1 MRTPACRPPRG
12 GPAGGFGRFGNFQQ
26 QTFEP
31 DFYFYDLNSKLT
43 FLPTSSDVLTL
54 SVYGGE
60 DRLDKSTPGQEIA
73 TPAGD
78 TRLTPDRADL
88 SNWGN
93 RGVSGRWARQW
104 GSRLA
109 TDALFAYSQYFSEA
123 TLDVASSQFARGFD
137 EDNRVKDLT
146 ARLDNTWRPFPSSE
160 IGFGAQFTRSDV
172 GYTLTRLRGDSAQTL
187 HLDGESN
194 LTAGYLQHSWTPS
207 ARAELT
213 AGLRVT
219 NYDGTGQTYW
229 EPRASARYSL
239 TDRLSLTG
247 AWGRYN
253 QFVKRVEN
261 EDILEG
267 SRDFWILAGDNIAP
281 SSAEHWIAGIG
292 YETDDYLFD
301 VEAYVRDLGGVAQ
314 FSTRS
319 RRAPG
324 QQLAELFFE
333 GTGTARGI
341 ELLAQKKRGAL
352 TGWIGYTF
360 ANVEHELAGFND
372 GFAFP
377 ASHDQRHEVKAV
389 GSYQLGRWTLTGGWV
404 YGSGKPYTVP
414 EAQYPI
420 TLLDGRTLNYIHVGS
435 KNGERL
441 PAYHRLD
448 LAASRRFEVR
458 EFFYEVNLSVFN
470 VYGRNNVWYR
480 QFDLTDL
487 PMLVTDVDN
496 AWIHAQHRRSRGL
509 SVEENDREDM
519 ELLRSFIA
527 ALALGAAAACD
538 DDLAF
543 APETPDTFVVQAFLF
558 AGEPV
563 TEVTVT
569 GVLPI
574 DADSTAVAAPIADAR
589 IEIFRDGRTVRPQPH
604 SEGEPGR
611 YHYLGD
617 DLLDRSRR
625 CLHPGGLSRRP
636 HGDRGDG
643 GAGPA
648 AGVVAVGDRHG
659 APAVRR
665 PGRRPPARIGRRA
678 GGALGELGQRAPLPG
693 GRQSRGG
700 SGALCRE
707 PLRGR
712 VRPALRPTP
721 DGG

>member
-1 MRTPACRPPRG
+1 M
-12 GPAGGFGRFGNFQQ
+12 
-26 QTFEP
+26 
-31 DFYFYDLNSKLT
+31 
-43 FLPTSSDVLTL
+43 
-54 SVYGGE
+54 
-60 DRLDKSTPGQEIA
+60 
-73 TPAGD
+73 
-78 TRLTPDRADL
+78 
-88 SNWGN
+88 
-93 RGVSGRWARQW
+93 
-104 GSRLA
+104 
-109 TDALFAYSQYFSEA
+109 
-123 TLDVASSQFARGFD
+123 ASSQFARGFD

-172 GYTLTRLRGDSAQTL
+172 GYALTRLRGDSAQTL
-187 HLDGESN
+187 NLDGESN
-194 LTAGYLQHSWTPS
+194 LAAAYLQHSWTPS
-207 ARAELT
+207 ARADLT
-213 AGLRVT
+213 IGLRAT
-219 NYDGTGQTYW
+219 DYDGTGQTYW

-239 TDRLSLTG
+239 TGQLSLSG

-301 VEAYVRDLGGVAQ
+301 IEAYVRDLGGVAQ

-352 TGWIGYTF
+352 TGWIGYTL

-372 GFAFP
+372 GLPFP

-420 TLLDGRTLNYIHVGS
+420 TLLDGRTLSYIHVGS

-458 EFFYEVNLSVFN
+458 EFFYELNLSVFN

-487 PMLVTDVDN
+487 PMLVTDVTT
-496 AWIHAQHRRSRGL
+496 
-509 SVEENDREDM
+509 
-519 ELLRSFIA
+519 
-527 ALALGAAAACD
+527 LG
-538 DDLAF
+538 F
-543 APETPDTFVVQAFLF
+543 TPSI
-558 AGEPV
+558 
-563 TEVTVT
+563 
-569 GVLPI
+569 GV
-574 DADSTAVAAPIADAR
+574 
-589 IEIFRDGRTVRPQPH
+589 
-604 SEGEPGR
+604 
-611 YHYLGD
+611 
-617 DLLDRSRR
+617 
-625 CLHPGGLSRRP
+625 
-636 HGDRGDG
+636 
-643 GAGPA
+643 
-648 AGVVAVGDRHG
+648 
-659 APAVRR
+659 
-665 PGRRPPARIGRRA
+665 RA
-678 GGALGELGQRAPLPG
+678 GFR
-693 GRQSRGG
+693 
-700 SGALCRE
+700 
-707 PLRGR
+707 
-712 VRPALRPTP
+712 
-721 DGG
+721 